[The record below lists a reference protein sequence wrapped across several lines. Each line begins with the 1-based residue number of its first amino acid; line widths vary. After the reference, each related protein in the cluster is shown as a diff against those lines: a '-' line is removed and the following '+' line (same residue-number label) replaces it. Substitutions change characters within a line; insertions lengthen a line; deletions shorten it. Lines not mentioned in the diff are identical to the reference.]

1 MERIDQLLKMFH
13 KFKVSIIHSYMYGG
27 RISVIGGLRAIDVIV
42 RWAVLIFAAFMSHD
56 FKRAISYYLIG
67 IHIGSGACSPL
78 NHVYRELL
86 VVLAFEYLLTGFKD
100 SIRLLPGK
108 QTKFGIG
115 NGCSHF
121 GNGKSVDKQRIF
133 VQMKFTDTEILDTS
147 ESLYS
152 IHGAFR
158 YFTAAD

>member
-1 MERIDQLLKMFH
+1 
-13 KFKVSIIHSYMYGG
+13 
-27 RISVIGGLRAIDVIV
+27 
-42 RWAVLIFAAFMSHD
+42 MSHD

-115 NGCSHF
+115 NGCSHSRHF
-121 GNGKSVDKQRIF
+121 
-133 VQMKFTDTEILDTS
+133 
-147 ESLYS
+147 
-152 IHGAFR
+152 
-158 YFTAAD
+158 

>member
-1 MERIDQLLKMFH
+1 MFKRFGFALERIDQLLKMFH
-13 KFKVSIIHSYMYGG
+13 KFKVSIIHSYMYGS
-27 RISVIGGLRAIDVIV
+27 RISVIGGLWTIDMIV
-42 RWAVLIFAAFMSHD
+42 RWAVLVFAAF
-56 FKRAISYYLIG
+56 I
-67 IHIGSGACSPL
+67 
-78 NHVYRELL
+78 
-86 VVLAFEYLLTGFKD
+86 KD